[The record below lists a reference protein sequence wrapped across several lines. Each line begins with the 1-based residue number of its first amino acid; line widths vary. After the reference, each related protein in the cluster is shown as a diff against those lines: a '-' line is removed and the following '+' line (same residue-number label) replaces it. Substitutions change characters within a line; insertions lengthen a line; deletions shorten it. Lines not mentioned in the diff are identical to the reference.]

1 MTLCRIINK
10 KNIYMEYKKTEYL
23 NSMTCS
29 SKYSVLF
36 VL

>member
-1 MTLCRIINK
+1 
-10 KNIYMEYKKTEYL
+10 MEYKKTEYL